1 MPLHVKASRR
11 GRMGEP
17 GATAGASLTASN
29 TLDSFAAHLAA
40 EEQACAQQRP
50 RSSLVIT
57 FVSGL
62 NYISINYRQKQ
73 EEAACLEG
81 PNQLSPVKDWLQ
93 EKGSIPYI
101 WNCMEPPWRETQHQN
116 YRWQNK
122 NGNCDCL

>member
-1 MPLHVKASRR
+1 MKASRR

-50 RSSLVIT
+50 RSSLVFT

-62 NYISINYRQKQ
+62 NYISISAKAGGDR
-73 EEAACLEG
+73 
-81 PNQLSPVKDWLQ
+81 LSG
-93 EKGSIPYI
+93 GSKPA
-101 WNCMEPPWRETQHQN
+101 QSS
-116 YRWQNK
+116 
-122 NGNCDCL
+122 